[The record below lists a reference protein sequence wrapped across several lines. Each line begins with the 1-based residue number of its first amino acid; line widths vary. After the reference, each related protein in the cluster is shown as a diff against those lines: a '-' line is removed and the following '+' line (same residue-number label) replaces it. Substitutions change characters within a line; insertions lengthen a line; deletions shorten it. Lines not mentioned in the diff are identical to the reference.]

1 MNVFDLQA
9 KIGLDTSAYDRGISK
24 AGSALKGL
32 GSTISIGFASMAKIG
47 AKTLATIGTASAAGI
62 TMITKAAVK
71 SYSEYEQLVGGVE
84 TLFGLQGK
92 SLNQFAKEM
101 NLSIDSYGDLAKA
114 QKEYN
119 KALEAQNIVMANASN
134 AWKTTGLSANQY
146 MNTITSFAASLKQS
160 TSSNKEAAEVAD
172 MAMVDMADNA
182 NKMGTSMDSIMAA
195 YMGFSKQ
202 NYTMLDNLK
211 LGYGGTKTEMERL
224 LKDASKLAGK
234 KYDISNLSD
243 VYEAIHVIQTELG
256 VTGTTAEEAEKT
268 ISGSMSA
275 MKAAWE
281 NLITGLADP
290 NADLGKLFDNVVS
303 SAETAF
309 KNLLPAVKR
318 SLTSVVKLVG
328 KLVPTIVK
336 ELPGLLKD
344 VIPVFLDS
352 VKSLSRALIDAM
364 PDLLKLIGELIKE
377 LGKAFMEL
385 APELLEVGISAV
397 LSIMDGLESGLPDAI
412 PKIAEFIKKIIAIF
426 GKNLGNFLST
436 GVKIVKEI
444 ATGITENAPSII
456 KSLVD
461 YLVNPQTIGLILE
474 AIKTIVKSIVDLLTN
489 NGGEVVRSIIRAGV
503 TLLEYLVS
511 NIGEIIDFILDAI
524 GQIIDGIVTAFTEEH
539 TLTRLASAGFT
550 LLINLLHKLP
560 DIILHLLGNTD
571 KILMA
576 IINEITSSE
585 FLEMMAE
592 AGVKLIE
599 ALFRDG
605 PRIAISLVVGLWNAI
620 ASLVEG
626 IVSKLGGKINLH
638 IDAGK
643 VTKFLGLEST
653 SDPDGTTHHSGS
665 FKTAHK
671 VTGVANIYSSTT
683 PIKKRKKLTSTPGGY
698 VSAFASGTAYARRGW
713 SLVGE
718 NGPEL
723 MFMNG
728 GERVVPAN
736 ETHGVLS
743 QMSENGEQQIIG
755 LLQAILEKTG
765 ASIVLDDGTLVG
777 HVDQRLG
784 ALAARKAR
792 GN

>member
-1 MNVFDLQA
+1 
-9 KIGLDTSAYDRGISK
+9 
-24 AGSALKGL
+24 
-32 GSTISIGFASMAKIG
+32 
-47 AKTLATIGTASAAGI
+47 
-62 TMITKAAVK
+62 
-71 SYSEYEQLVGGVE
+71 
-84 TLFGLQGK
+84 
-92 SLNQFAKEM
+92 
-101 NLSIDSYGDLAKA
+101 
-114 QKEYN
+114 
-119 KALEAQNIVMANASN
+119 
-134 AWKTTGLSANQY
+134 
-146 MNTITSFAASLKQS
+146 
-160 TSSNKEAAEVAD
+160 
-172 MAMVDMADNA
+172 
-182 NKMGTSMDSIMAA
+182 
-195 YMGFSKQ
+195 
-202 NYTMLDNLK
+202 
-211 LGYGGTKTEMERL
+211 MERL

-377 LGKAFMEL
+377 MGKAFMEL
-385 APELLEVGISAV
+385 APELLEVGISAI

-461 YLVNPQTIGLILE
+461 YLVNPQTISLVLD
-474 AIKTIVKSIVDLLTN
+474 AIKTIVTSIVDLLTN
-489 NGGEVVRSIIRAGV
+489 NGGEVVKSIIRAGV
-503 TLLEYLVS
+503 TLLEYLVN

-539 TLTRLASAGFT
+539 ALTKLASAGFT

-560 DIILHLLGNTD
+560 DIITNLLGNTD

-576 IINEITSSE
+576 IINEITSTE

-665 FKTAHK
+665 FKTA
-671 VTGVANIYSSTT
+671 TT
-683 PIKKRKKLTSTPGGY
+683 PTKKRKKLTSTPGGY

-743 QMSENGEQQIIG
+743 QLTENGEQQIIG

>member
-1 MNVFDLQA
+1 M
-9 KIGLDTSAYDRGISK
+9 
-24 AGSALKGL
+24 
-32 GSTISIGFASMAKIG
+32 
-47 AKTLATIGTASAAGI
+47 
-62 TMITKAAVK
+62 
-71 SYSEYEQLVGGVE
+71 
-84 TLFGLQGK
+84 
-92 SLNQFAKEM
+92 
-101 NLSIDSYGDLAKA
+101 
-114 QKEYN
+114 
-119 KALEAQNIVMANASN
+119 
-134 AWKTTGLSANQY
+134 
-146 MNTITSFAASLKQS
+146 
-160 TSSNKEAAEVAD
+160 
-172 MAMVDMADNA
+172 
-182 NKMGTSMDSIMAA
+182 
-195 YMGFSKQ
+195 
-202 NYTMLDNLK
+202 
-211 LGYGGTKTEMERL
+211 
-224 LKDASKLAGK
+224 
-234 KYDISNLSD
+234 
-243 VYEAIHVIQTELG
+243 
-256 VTGTTAEEAEKT
+256 
-268 ISGSMSA
+268 
-275 MKAAWE
+275 
-281 NLITGLADP
+281 
-290 NADLGKLFDNVVS
+290 
-303 SAETAF
+303 
-309 KNLLPAVKR
+309 
-318 SLTSVVKLVG
+318 
-328 KLVPTIVK
+328 
-336 ELPGLLKD
+336 
-344 VIPVFLDS
+344 
-352 VKSLSRALIDAM
+352 
-364 PDLLKLIGELIKE
+364 
-377 LGKAFMEL
+377 GKAFMEL
-385 APELLEVGISAV
+385 APELLEVGISAI
-397 LSIMDGLESGLPDAI
+397 LNIMNGLESGLPDAI
-412 PKIAEFIKKIIAIF
+412 PKIAEFIKKIIEIF
-426 GKNLGNFLST
+426 GKNLGKFLTT

-461 YLVNPQTIGLILE
+461 YLVDPKTIDLILE

-503 TLLEYLVS
+503 TLLEYLVN

-539 TLTRLASAGFT
+539 ALTKLASAGFT

-560 DIILHLLGNTD
+560 DIITKLIGNTD

-605 PRIAISLVVGLWNAI
+605 PRIAVSLVVGLWNAI
-620 ASLVEG
+620 AYLVEG

-638 IDAGK
+638 IDVGK

-653 SDPDGTTHHSGS
+653 SDPDGVTHHSGS
-665 FKTAHK
+665 FEIIGNKHN
-671 VTGVANIYSSTT
+671 VTGVANVYTST
-683 PIKKRKKLTSTPGGY
+683 KKRKKLTSTPGGY

-736 ETHGVLS
+736 ETHGALS
-743 QMSENGEQQIIG
+743 QLTENGEQQIIG